1 MHSCGLVFIDFF
13 IKKKSELEPIYPLL
27 REIDVCLIQTIFD
40 VAIMHLLLI
49 IMLKYLNLIPLEKNK
64 SYLNVTSDNDS
75 INSFLE

>member
-1 MHSCGLVFIDFF
+1 
-13 IKKKSELEPIYPLL
+13 
-27 REIDVCLIQTIFD
+27 
-40 VAIMHLLLI
+40 LLI